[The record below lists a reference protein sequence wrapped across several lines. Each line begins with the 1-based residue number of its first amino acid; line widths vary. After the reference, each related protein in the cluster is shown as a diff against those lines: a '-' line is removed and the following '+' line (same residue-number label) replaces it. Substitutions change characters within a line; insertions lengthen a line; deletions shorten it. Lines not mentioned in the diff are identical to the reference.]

1 MLFRSGSY
9 RVWKSKNRGDDWTPI
24 SGDLTRNEERIT
36 LPIMGRKQSWDNPW
50 DISAMSTYNTI
61 TSLSESPLKE
71 GLIYAGTD
79 DGFIQVTSNGGDSW
93 TKIPV
98 TQLGLPG
105 RTFINDIK
113 ADLHDVNTVY
123 VCLDN
128 HKEGD
133 FNPYIFKSTDQG
145 KTWKSISSNL
155 PKRTLIWRL
164 VQDPIAKNLFFAATE
179 FGIYTSVNSGV
190 SWQKLPGTPNSS
202 FRDLVIQKREND
214 LVAASFGR
222 GFYVL
227 DDYSALR
234 EMTPENL
241 NKTGVLFKPRTAKWF
256 VPRSKV
262 GNTGADYY
270 FAKNPK
276 FGAVFTYHLSNDY
289 PTQKEIRK
297 QRERSLNKRLQNIT
311 FPGWNKVDKE
321 IYEAKAKV
329 WLSISD
335 LNGNIIRNI
344 SKTAKKGS
352 DRIAWDLRHPSNRS
366 IGSNSRYGSNSGP
379 IASPGNY
386 NASLYLE
393 HNGKISKLDGPI
405 EFEVK
410 PIREGVLKGVSFEE
424 YNSYKNDLSA
434 IQNQVYEVND
444 LLKQSLNKISDFKK
458 ALSRIKIN
466 PGELNSNVFKLE
478 NILREI
484 NLEINGSDAKKQI
497 GEKRTP
503 TIQNRLSVAQ
513 RGLSTTYGPTML
525 HKKSMNLASKAV
537 KLIKPKVEKI
547 YNEDIPKIKNELIK
561 AGSPYL
567 NIN

>member
-1 MLFRSGSY
+1 
-9 RVWKSKNRGDDWTPI
+9 
-24 SGDLTRNEERIT
+24 
-36 LPIMGRKQSWDNPW
+36 MGRKQSWDNPW

-164 VQDPIAKNLFFAATE
+164 VQDPIVKNLFFAATE

-547 YNEDIPKIKNELIK
+547 YNEDIPKIKNDLIK

-567 NIN
+567 NMN